1 MESNGENLSRR
12 QFARAV
18 RDLEQITRQIAGRY
32 IDKGVPLTWRL
43 LHAIEAEA
51 VADLGFAGR
60 HEAALRELFARP
72 DDFHFPET
80 DDVVDVASSD
90 ALPAVFAFAVDAYE
104 RAARQG
110 QPRAVIGAH

>member
-1 MESNGENLSRR
+1 MESNGENLNKK

-18 RDLEQITRQIAGRY
+18 RDLERITRQIAGRY

-80 DDVVDVASSD
+80 DDVVDLGSSD

-104 RAARQG
+104 CAARHGRPQL
-110 QPRAVIGAH
+110 AIAAH